1 MNIRS
6 RQLGERLLQ
15 RMTEKHWGVR
25 EMSRRLELSA
35 QWVSSVTRGLH
46 RPDPVHL
53 ARFLTVLGVRGA
65 EYREL
70 MALGDE
76 MRKPGLLEQHGDRL
90 PIQVRTLVWHEE
102 RAAAIADFQ
111 SSIMPGLLQ
120 SAGYARALIV
130 ETGSVP
136 AADEIDE
143 RVFARTSRQVILD
156 KRPQVD
162 FRFFI
167 HEFALRLP
175 IGREDRSIMFT
186 QLSRLSERSTRQ
198 NISIRI
204 VPAAC
209 GGHAALS
216 GHFQLIESP
225 EFPSLVYLDSEVS
238 SLFLEEPHE
247 IRAYRR
253 VLEGLDQVA
262 LDEAQS
268 RAFIADLANRLYSS
282 GAGHDGDLA

>member
-25 EMSRRLELSA
+25 EMSRRLEMSA

-102 RAAAIADFQ
+102 RASAIADFQ

-175 IGREDRSIMFT
+175 IGRSIMFT
-186 QLSRLSERSTRQ
+186 QLTRLSELADRQ
-198 NISIRI
+198 NISIRV
-204 VPAAC
+204 VPAAR

-225 EFPSLVYLDSEVS
+225 EFPSIVYLDSEVS

-253 VLEGLDQVA
+253 VLEGLDRA
-262 LDEAQS
+262 AIDEAQS
-268 RAFIADLANRLYSS
+268 REFIADLADKLYSS